1 MNLEKLIERYERRA
15 RALNVT
21 VTRLHNSN
29 NSNDWKE
36 VSYYS
41 GVIDELEDV
50 IDDLKEE
57 LIKK

>member
-1 MNLEKLIERYERRA
+1 MSNLEKLIERYERRA

-21 VTRLHNSN
+21 VTRLHKQGSQ
-29 NSNDWKE
+29 E

-57 LIKK
+57 LLK